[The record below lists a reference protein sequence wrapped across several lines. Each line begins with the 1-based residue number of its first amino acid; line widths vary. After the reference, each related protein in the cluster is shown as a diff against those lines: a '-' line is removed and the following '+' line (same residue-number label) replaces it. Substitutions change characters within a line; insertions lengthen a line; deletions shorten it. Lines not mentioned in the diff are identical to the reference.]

1 MLLLRHREAGNPM
14 VDTVGAEGVS
24 SIGSRRVLIINNTRD
39 CGPIDYVPYCSGCR
53 AFALLFLHDL
63 FL

>member
-39 CGPIDYVPYCSGCR
+39 CGP
-53 AFALLFLHDL
+53 FLHG
-63 FL
+63 